1 VEHNHTGYT
10 SDWTQNWNGSIAI
23 KLTAII
29 LWSVMVAAF
38 MLTVPIMLN
47 YEEHKLEEYLWDNQ
61 ELINTVETGINKH
74 QSKSGIENQLQK
86 LIDNSEAE
94 HISVTSRDLNISLGT
109 PSEKNYQ
116 FPTTRLF
123 TKTGQQITIDIQLH
137 ELKRTLII
145 DRAILGSSIFAGS
158 ILFGVFIFM
167 VTQNVVNNPMRR
179 FVELTHKLSSGE
191 KNVRFDEVR
200 DDEFGELA
208 RFSNQMLDNLESQR
222 KKLVDTNKDLLSEI
236 QNREEAL
243 AASQQKSTFLANM
256 SHEIRTPLSS
266 IIGYTERLRYKN
278 IDSREEKNEMMDI
291 VLQSSNHLLS
301 LINDI
306 LDFSKIEANKLEVER
321 EDFSIINTVNHV
333 VNLLHDKAIEQS
345 TNIRVEYEFPIPKLI
360 NNDITRTKQILLN
373 LCSNALRFTQN
384 GTITIQIS
392 FDQPNKQLAISIKD
406 TGTGISEEALSRLF
420 KPFSQGDRNT
430 SKNYGGTGLGLV
442 ISKKLAELMGGDIS
456 VKSTEG
462 LGSIFTFRIDAGSE
476 SDQSLIN
483 ELDNSDIHSNQY
495 NKPVE
500 NLKLSGKVLLVED
513 TIEIRKLV
521 KAYLEDYG
529 IEITTAD
536 NGKQGV
542 ELALDGNFD
551 LVIMDIQMPVMNGK
565 EAVKL
570 LREKEYTQPIIA
582 LTADAF
588 TQQIEEYKALGFTQI
603 LTKPIVINELL
614 NVLSTYLDSDTK
626 RNESQQSNVSVNN
639 ALTQLRV
646 KFIDQLQ
653 QQINDIYVAIDNN
666 DQDTVLAILHKLK
679 GIGGSLGFPEIS
691 EQAEH
696 ISGRLINNEMES
708 ARQILLDLETHIAS
722 L

>member
-1 VEHNHTGYT
+1 VTDQHISHT

-38 MLTVPIMLN
+38 VLTVPIMLN
-47 YEEHKLEEYLWDNQ
+47 YEDQKLKEYLWNNQ
-61 ELINTVETGINKH
+61 QLIKIIGTSVDDHHPKFD
-74 QSKSGIENQLQK
+74 IENKLQNF
-86 LIDNSEAE
+86 IDNSEVE
-94 HISVTSRDLNISLGT
+94 YISLKTIDLDISRGLS
-109 PSEKNYQ
+109 SEKNYS
-116 FPTTRLF
+116 FPTTRIL
-123 TKTGQQITIDIQLH
+123 TASNQKITIDIQH
-137 ELKRTLII
+137 HPLKRILII
-145 DRAILGSSIFAGS
+145 DRVILGGSIFIGA
-158 ILFGVFIFM
+158 ILFGVFIFT
-167 VTQNVVNNPMRR
+167 VTQNVVNKPINHI
-179 FVELTHKLSSGE
+179 VELTHKISRGN
-191 KNVRFDEVR
+191 KDARFDEIR

-208 RFSNQMLDNLESQR
+208 RFSNQMLDNLELQR
-222 KKLVDTNKDLLSEI
+222 KKLINTNNELISEI
-236 QNREEAL
+236 KNREEAL

-278 IDSREEKNEMMDI
+278 IESREEKNEMMDI

-306 LDFSKIEANKLEVER
+306 LDFSKIEANKLEVET
-321 EDFSIINTVNHV
+321 EEFSIIHTVNHV

-345 TNIRVEYEFPIPKLI
+345 TNIIVEYEFPIPKLI

-406 TGTGISEEALSRLF
+406 TGVGISDEALGRLF
-420 KPFSQGDRNT
+420 KPFSQGDRST

-542 ELALDGNFD
+542 ELALDGDFD

-570 LREKEYTQPIIA
+570 LRDKEYTQPIIA

-646 KFIDQLQ
+646 KFVDQLQ
-653 QQINDIYVAIDNN
+653 QQINDINVAIDNN

-696 ISGRLINNEMES
+696 ISGRLINNEMER